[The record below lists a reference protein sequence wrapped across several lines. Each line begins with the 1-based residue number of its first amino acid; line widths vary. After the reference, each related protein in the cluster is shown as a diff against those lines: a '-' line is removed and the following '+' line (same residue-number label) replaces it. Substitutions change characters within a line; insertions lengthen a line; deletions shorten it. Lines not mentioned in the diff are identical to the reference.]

1 MSHNNDK
8 NNGSHNEI
16 SLCVTQALDRYFSDL
31 DGEKPVGIYD
41 MVIREVEK
49 PMLQSVLRQTRGN
62 QTQAAEI
69 LGMTRNTL
77 RRKLTEHGLL

>member
-8 NNGSHNEI
+8 NNGQNEI
-16 SLCVTQALDRYFSDL
+16 SLCVTQALDRYFTDL

>member
-1 MSHNNDK
+1 MSHNNEK
-8 NNGSHNEI
+8 QNEI

-31 DGEKPVGIYD
+31 DGEKPVGIYE
-41 MVIREVEK
+41 MVIRQVEK
-49 PMLQSVLRQTRGN
+49 PMLQSVLRRTRGN
-62 QTQAAEI
+62 QTQAAEM

>member
-1 MSHNNDK
+1 MSHNNDN
-8 NNGSHNEI
+8 NNGQNEI

>member
-1 MSHNNDK
+1 MTHNNK
-8 NNGSHNEI
+8 HGNEI
-16 SLCVTQALDRYFSDL
+16 SLCVTQALDRYFLDL
-31 DGEKPVGIYD
+31 DGEKPAGIYD

-49 PMLQSVLRQTRGN
+49 PMLQSVLRQTHGN

>member
-1 MSHNNDK
+1 MSPNNT
-8 NNGSHNEI
+8 HRNEI
-16 SLCVTQALDRYFSDL
+16 SLCVTKALERYFADL
-31 DGEKPVGIYD
+31 DGEKAADVYD

-49 PMLQSVLRQTRGN
+49 PMLQSVLQQTRGN